1 MNSPDPT
8 LGDAATPGSPESA
21 MSLAEA
27 LDRMLH
33 CGVAMQG
40 NVAVGLAGVDL
51 LFLDLRVLLAS
62 IDTIWPNGMPSGL
75 MTISG
80 PNGPISSPPPSS
92 PDAAAAAQPASAKAG
107 ALSPAM
113 GKASAR
119 SIHSAAAL
127 PEPQDAAA
135 NPTPAKG
142 LVRLVLTLVKLLHDV
157 MERQA
162 LRRMDHNR
170 LSAAEVEAIG
180 MALCTQATEIER
192 LRHLFGFSERDLA
205 LDLGLFDGAT

>member
-1 MNSPDPT
+1 
-8 LGDAATPGSPESA
+8 

-33 CGVAMQG
+33 CGVAVQG

-51 LFLDLRVLLAS
+51 LYLDLRVLLAS

-75 MTISG
+75 MTIGG
-80 PNGPISSPPPSS
+80 PTGPISSPPPSPHAVAAAPPSS
-92 PDAAAAAQPASAKAG
+92 PDAAAAAQPASAKAS
-107 ALSPAM
+107 ALSAAM
-113 GKASAR
+113 DEASAR
-119 SIHSAAAL
+119 NLHSAAAL
-127 PEPQDAAA
+127 LEPQDAAA

-162 LRRMDHNR
+162 LRRMDHDR
-170 LSAAEVEAIG
+170 LSAAEIEAVG
-180 MALCTQATEIER
+180 VALCTQATEIER

-205 LDLGLFDGAT
+205 LDLGLFEGT

>member
-1 MNSPDPT
+1 
-8 LGDAATPGSPESA
+8 

-33 CGVAMQG
+33 CGVAVQG

-75 MTISG
+75 MTIGG
-80 PNGPISSPPPSS
+80 PNGPISSAPPSLS
-92 PDAAAAAQPASAKAG
+92 EAAAAAQPAVAEASG
-107 ALSPAM
+107 LSPTRDE
-113 GKASAR
+113 ASAR
-119 SIHSAAAL
+119 NLHSAATRLEL
-127 PEPQDAAA
+127 PDAEA

-162 LRRMDHNR
+162 LRRMDHDR
-170 LSAAEVEAIG
+170 LSAAEIEAVG